1 MNQPTQSPSD
11 IAREVLKR
19 LAVSRVPPTPDNFRS
34 IYHQIAGT
42 QPEETFPTRE
52 FKSFSAELPRDRPE
66 QLRLA
71 RRFEGAVAEG
81 NWESFH
87 TRMLQL
93 FQEITEE
100 TLPWGSLIRDLL
112 AQLERRHANLTPK
125 RKAEALDHVLGASQ
139 ADPQQLFN
147 RLQGLIRGWAGEA
160 TAETIV
166 LVDTPPDA
174 AETTAVGAPAPATS
188 EAEAAPVSS
197 ARSEASPLKGSISD
211 SLEVRSLIAQVLEEA
226 IGGLL
231 IETPELSTLATQLAN
246 ELRQPSARFDTAG
259 FTERLR
265 GFAYKVEWVVR
276 DQAGIRQAL
285 LRLLQLIIENIS
297 DLVAD
302 DSWVHGQVE
311 GVLKVTA
318 GPLDR
323 DAIDEL
329 GKRLRDVILKQ
340 GVLKKSLVDAQERL
354 KAMLSGFVDHLSD
367 FYATT
372 GGYRDRME
380 HCAEQVAQAQSIGEL
395 ASVVDE
401 IIQETRNIQIRAENS
416 QSELNTLKQKAD
428 AANAEVQRLQK
439 ELDDASDLVRHDP
452 LTGALNRK
460 GLDETLDREVGRA
473 ERSGKPLCLALIDV
487 DNFKQLND
495 SLGHT
500 AGDEALVHLA
510 RVIGDTIRPQ
520 DSVARYGGEEFIV
533 VLPDTDL
540 ESAVGVIQRLQRELT
555 KRFFLHDNS
564 KRLITF
570 SAGVSQ
576 LDPKQ
581 PAKRTIDRADEAMYR
596 AKRAGKNRVEAAR

>member
-1 MNQPTQSPSD
+1 MNQPTQSPSE

-42 QPEETFPTRE
+42 TPDEEFPARE
-52 FKSFSAELPRDRPE
+52 FKNFAAELPRDRPE

-71 RRFEGAVAEG
+71 RRFEGAVSEG

-87 TRMLQL
+87 SRMLQL

-100 TLPWGSLIRDLL
+100 TPPWASLIRDLL
-112 AQLERRHANLTPK
+112 TQLERRHANLTPK
-125 RKAEALDHVLGASQ
+125 RKAEALEHVLSASQ
-139 ADPQQLFN
+139 ADAQQLFS
-147 RLQGLIRGWAGEA
+147 RLQGLIRGWSADSTADSIVLVDSPEEA
-160 TAETIV
+160 TAETASAMSA
-166 LVDTPPDA
+166 PQA
-174 AETTAVGAPAPATS
+174 AA
-188 EAEAAPVSS
+188 S
-197 ARSEASPLKGSISD
+197 AKSIAQSASLAD
-211 SLEVRSLIAQVLEEA
+211 SLDVRRLIAQVLEEA

-231 IETPELSTLATQLAN
+231 IETPELSSMAGQLAT
-246 ELRQPSARFDTAG
+246 ELRQPSKEFDAEG
-259 FTERLR
+259 FTKRLR
-265 GFAYKVEWVVR
+265 AFAYKVEWVVR

-285 LRLLQLIIENIS
+285 LRLLQLIIENIG

-311 GVLKVTA
+311 GVLQVTN

-323 DAIDEL
+323 DAIDEM

-340 GVLKKSLVDAQERL
+340 GVLKKSLTDAQERL

-367 FYATT
+367 IYVST

-380 HCAEQVAQAQSIGEL
+380 HCAEQVAQAQTIGEL
-395 ASVVDE
+395 ASVVEE
-401 IIQETRNIQIRAENS
+401 IISETRNMQIRAENS
-416 QSELNTLKQKAD
+416 RGELSALKQQVD
-428 AANAEVQRLQK
+428 NANAEVERLRQ
-439 ELDDASDLVRHDP
+439 ELDSASDLVRHDP

-460 GLDETLDREVGRA
+460 GLDETLEREIGRA
-473 ERSGKPLCLALIDV
+473 ERSGKALCIALIDV

-510 RVIGDTIRPQ
+510 HVIGDTIRPQ
-520 DSVARYGGEEFIV
+520 DSVARYGGEEFIL
-533 VLPDTDL
+533 VLPDTELDA
-540 ESAVGVIQRLQRELT
+540 AVGVVQRLQRELT

-570 SAGVSQ
+570 SAGVSR
-576 LDPKQ
+576 LDPNE
-581 PAKRTIDRADEAMYR
+581 PAKRSIDRADEAMYR

>member
-11 IAREVLKR
+11 IAREALKR
-19 LAVSRVPPTPDNFRS
+19 LAVSRIPPTPDNFRS

-42 QPEETFPTRE
+42 TPEEAFPAKE
-52 FKSFSAELPRDRPE
+52 FKRFAAELPRERPE

-71 RRFEGAVAEG
+71 RRFEGAVSEG

-87 TRMLQL
+87 SRMLQL

-100 TLPWGSLIRDLL
+100 TPPWASLIRDLL
-112 AQLERRHANLTPK
+112 TQLERRHANLTPK
-125 RKAEALDHVLGASQ
+125 RKAEALEHVLSSSQ

-147 RLQGLIRGWAGEA
+147 RLQGLVRGWATESTADPIQLVDAPAEQATSGDDVAAAADATKGLAAA
-160 TAETIV
+160 TA
-166 LVDTPPDA
+166 
-174 AETTAVGAPAPATS
+174 TS
-188 EAEAAPVSS
+188 IAQS
-197 ARSEASPLKGSISD
+197 ASLAD
-211 SLEVRSLIAQVLEEA
+211 SLDVRRLIAQVLEEA

-231 IETPELSTLATQLAN
+231 IETPELNSMAGELATA
-246 ELRQPSARFDTAG
+246 LRQPSKDFDADS
-259 FTERLR
+259 FTKRLR
-265 GFAYKVEWVVR
+265 AFAYKVEWVVR

-285 LRLLQLIIENIS
+285 LRLLQLIIENIG

-302 DSWVHGQVE
+302 DAWVHGQVE
-311 GVLKVTA
+311 GVLQVTN

-323 DAIDEL
+323 DAIDEM
-329 GKRLRDVILKQ
+329 GKRLRDVIIKQ
-340 GVLKKSLVDAQERL
+340 GVLKKSLTDAQERL

-367 FYATT
+367 IYVST

-380 HCAEQVAQAQSIGEL
+380 HCAAQVAQAQTIGEL
-395 ASVVDE
+395 TSVVEE
-401 IIQETRNIQIRAENS
+401 IISETRNMQIRAENS
-416 QSELNTLKQKAD
+416 RGELSALKQQVD
-428 AANAEVQRLQK
+428 SANAEIERLRQ
-439 ELDDASDLVRHDP
+439 ELDNASDLVRHDP

-460 GLDETLDREVGRA
+460 GLDDTLEREISRA
-473 ERSGKPLCLALIDV
+473 KRSGKALCIALIDV

-520 DSVARYGGEEFIV
+520 DSVARYGGEEFIL
-533 VLPDTDL
+533 VLPDTELDA
-540 ESAVGVIQRLQRELT
+540 AVGVVQRLQRELT

-570 SAGVSQ
+570 SAGVSR
-576 LDPKQ
+576 LDPNE
-581 PAKRTIDRADEAMYR
+581 PAKRSIDRADEAMYR

>member
-1 MNQPTQSPSD
+1 MNQPAQTPSD

-42 QPEETFPTRE
+42 QPQEDFPARE
-52 FKSFSAELPRDRPE
+52 FKAFSAELPRERPE

-71 RRFEGAVAEG
+71 RRFEGAVSEG

-87 TRMLQL
+87 SRMLQL
-93 FQEITEE
+93 FQEVSESSP
-100 TLPWGSLIRDLL
+100 PWASLIRELI

-125 RKAEALDHVLGASQ
+125 RKAEALEHVLGASQ

-147 RLQGLIRGWAGEA
+147 RLQGLIKGWSGEA
-160 TAETIV
+160 TADSIQ
-166 LVDTPPDA
+166 LVD
-174 AETTAVGAPAPATS
+174 APADDAVKASTAPS
-188 EAEAAPVSS
+188 SAPVS
-197 ARSEASPLKGSISD
+197 RTASSGIAD

-231 IETPELSTLATQLAN
+231 IETPELSTLATNLAN
-246 ELRQPSARFDTAG
+246 ELRKPGAEFDAAG

-285 LRLLQLIIENIS
+285 LRLLQLIIENIG

-302 DSWVHGQVE
+302 DNWVHGQVE
-311 GVLKVTA
+311 GVLQVTS

-323 DAIDEL
+323 DKIDEL

-354 KAMLSGFVDHLSD
+354 KAMLSGFVDHLTD

-372 GGYRDRME
+372 GGYRDRLE
-380 HCAEQVAQAQSIGEL
+380 HCATQVAEAQSIGDL
-395 ASVVDE
+395 ASVVEE
-401 IIQETRNIQIRAENS
+401 IIRETRSVQIRTENS
-416 QSELNTLKQKAD
+416 RGELATLKQQAD
-428 AANAEVQRLQK
+428 AASAEVARLKQ
-439 ELDDASDLVRHDP
+439 ELDSASEMVRHDP

-460 GLDETLDREVGRA
+460 GLDETLEREVGRA
-473 ERSGKPLCLALIDV
+473 ERSGTQICVALIDV

-495 SLGHT
+495 TLGHT

-520 DSVARYGGEEFIV
+520 DSVARYGGEEFIL

-540 ESAVGVIQRLQRELT
+540 DSAVTVVQRLQRELT

-570 SAGVSQ
+570 SAGVSE
-576 LDPKQ
+576 LDIKQ
-581 PAKRTIDRADEAMYR
+581 PAKRSIDRADEAMYR

>member
-1 MNQPTQSPSD
+1 MNQPAQTPSD

-42 QPEETFPTRE
+42 QPQEEFPARE
-52 FKSFSAELPRDRPE
+52 FKAFSAELPRERPE

-71 RRFEGAVAEG
+71 RRFEGAVSEG

-87 TRMLQL
+87 ARMLQL
-93 FQEITEE
+93 FQEVSESSP
-100 TLPWGSLIRDLL
+100 PWGNLIRDLL
-112 AQLERRHANLTPK
+112 VQIERRHANLTPK
-125 RKAEALDHVLGASQ
+125 RKAEALEHVLGASQ

-147 RLQGLIRGWAGEA
+147 RLQGLIKGWAGEA
-160 TAETIV
+160 TAESIQ
-166 LVDTPPDA
+166 LVDTPADVA
-174 AETTAVGAPAPATS
+174 APGAPGSAATPPARG
-188 EAEAAPVSS
+188 AAIGGI
-197 ARSEASPLKGSISD
+197 AD

-231 IETPELSTLATQLAN
+231 IETPELSTLASNLAN
-246 ELRQPSARFDTAG
+246 ELRKPGAEFDAAG

-265 GFAYKVEWVVR
+265 AFAYKVEWVVR

-285 LRLLQLIIENIS
+285 LRLLQLIIENIG

-302 DSWVHGQVE
+302 DNWVHGQVE
-311 GVLKVTA
+311 GVLQVTN

-323 DAIDEL
+323 DKIDEL

-354 KAMLSGFVDHLSD
+354 KAMLSGFVDHLTD

-372 GGYRDRME
+372 GGYRDRLE
-380 HCAEQVAQAQSIGEL
+380 HCASQVAEAQSIGDL
-395 ASVVDE
+395 ASVVEE
-401 IIQETRNIQIRAENS
+401 IIRETRSVQIRTENS
-416 QSELNTLKQKAD
+416 RGELAELKRQADEAAAEVARLKQ
-428 AANAEVQRLQK
+428 
-439 ELDDASDLVRHDP
+439 ELDSASEMVRHDP

-460 GLDETLDREVGRA
+460 GLDETLEREIGRA
-473 ERSGKPLCLALIDV
+473 ERGGTQICVALIDV

-495 SLGHT
+495 TLGHT

-520 DSVARYGGEEFIV
+520 DSVARYGGEEFIL

-540 ESAVGVIQRLQRELT
+540 ESAVTVVQRLQRELT

-570 SAGVSQ
+570 SAGVSE
-576 LDPKQ
+576 LDLKQ
-581 PAKRTIDRADEAMYR
+581 PAKRSIDRADEAMYR

>member
-1 MNQPTQSPSD
+1 MNQPAQSPSE

-42 QPEETFPTRE
+42 TPEEEFPARE
-52 FKSFSAELPRDRPE
+52 FKNFAAELPRDRPE

-71 RRFEGAVAEG
+71 RRFEGAVSEG
-81 NWESFH
+81 NWDSFH
-87 TRMLQL
+87 SRMLQL

-100 TLPWGSLIRDLL
+100 TPPWASLIRDLL
-112 AQLERRHANLTPK
+112 TQLERRHANLTPK
-125 RKAEALDHVLGASQ
+125 RKAEALEHVLSASQ
-139 ADPQQLFN
+139 ADAQQLFN
-147 RLQGLIRGWAGEA
+147 RLQGLIRGWSADS
-160 TAETIV
+160 TADSIV
-166 LVDTPPDA
+166 LVDSPAEAA
-174 AETTAVGAPAPATS
+174 AETASAMPAPQ
-188 EAEAAPVSS
+188 AAAAS
-197 ARSEASPLKGSISD
+197 AKSIAQTASLAD
-211 SLEVRSLIAQVLEEA
+211 SLDVRRLIAQVLEEA

-231 IETPELSTLATQLAN
+231 IETPELNSMAGQLAT
-246 ELRQPSARFDTAG
+246 ELRQPSKDFDAEG
-259 FTERLR
+259 FTKRLR
-265 GFAYKVEWVVR
+265 AFAYKVEWVVR

-285 LRLLQLIIENIS
+285 LRLLQLIIENIG

-311 GVLKVTA
+311 GVLQVTN

-323 DAIDEL
+323 DAIDEM

-340 GVLKKSLVDAQERL
+340 GVLKKSLTDAQERL

-367 FYATT
+367 IYVST

-380 HCAEQVAQAQSIGEL
+380 HCAAQVAQAQTIGEL
-395 ASVVDE
+395 ASVVEE
-401 IIQETRNIQIRAENS
+401 IISETRNMQIRAENS
-416 QSELNTLKQKAD
+416 RGELSALKQQVD
-428 AANAEVQRLQK
+428 NANAEVERLRQ
-439 ELDDASDLVRHDP
+439 ELDNASDLVRHDP

-460 GLDETLDREVGRA
+460 GLDDTLEREIGRA
-473 ERSGKPLCLALIDV
+473 ERSGKALCIALIDV

-520 DSVARYGGEEFIV
+520 DSVARYGGEEFIL
-533 VLPDTDL
+533 VLPDTELDA
-540 ESAVGVIQRLQRELT
+540 AVGVVQRLQRELT

-570 SAGVSQ
+570 SAGVSR
-576 LDPKQ
+576 LDPNE
-581 PAKRTIDRADEAMYR
+581 PAKRSIDRADEAMYR

>member
-1 MNQPTQSPSD
+1 MNQPSQSPSD

-42 QPEETFPTRE
+42 TPDEEFPARE
-52 FKSFSAELPRDRPE
+52 FKNFAAELPRERPE

-71 RRFEGAVAEG
+71 RRFEGAVSEG

-87 TRMLQL
+87 SRMLQL

-100 TLPWGSLIRDLL
+100 TPPWASLIRDLL
-112 AQLERRHANLTPK
+112 TQLERRHANLTPK
-125 RKAEALDHVLGASQ
+125 RKAEALEHVLGASQ
-139 ADPQQLFN
+139 ADAQQLFN
-147 RLQGLIRGWAGEA
+147 RLQGLVRGWANEG
-160 TAETIV
+160 TADSIV
-166 LVDTPPDA
+166 LVDTP
-174 AETTAVGAPAPATS
+174 
-188 EAEAAPVSS
+188 AEAAEAAAGSPPSIAAATKPSVQS
-197 ARSEASPLKGSISD
+197 ASLAD
-211 SLEVRSLIAQVLEEA
+211 SLDVRRLIAQVLEEA

-231 IETPELSTLATQLAN
+231 IETPELSSLATQLAT
-246 ELRQPSARFDTAG
+246 ELRQPSKDFDAEG
-259 FTERLR
+259 FTKRLR

-285 LRLLQLIIENIS
+285 LRLLQLIIENIG

-302 DSWVHGQVE
+302 DTWVHGQVE
-311 GVLKVTA
+311 GVLQVTN

-323 DAIDEL
+323 DAIDEM

-340 GVLKKSLVDAQERL
+340 GVLKKSLTDAQERL

-367 FYATT
+367 FYSTT

-380 HCAEQVAQAQSIGEL
+380 HCAAQVAQAQTIGEL
-395 ASVVDE
+395 ASVVEE
-401 IIQETRNIQIRAENS
+401 IIGETRNMQIRAENS
-416 QSELNTLKQKAD
+416 RGELSSLKQQVD
-428 AANAEVQRLQK
+428 SANAEVERLRQ
-439 ELDDASDLVRHDP
+439 ELDNASDLVRHDP

-460 GLDETLDREVGRA
+460 GLDETLEREIGRA
-473 ERSGKPLCLALIDV
+473 ERSGKALCIALIDV

-520 DSVARYGGEEFIV
+520 DSVARYGGEEFIL
-533 VLPDTDL
+533 VLPDTELDA
-540 ESAVGVIQRLQRELT
+540 AVGVVQRLQRELT

-570 SAGVSQ
+570 SAGVSR
-576 LDPKQ
+576 LDPNE
-581 PAKRTIDRADEAMYR
+581 PAKRSIDRADEAMYR

>member
-1 MNQPTQSPSD
+1 MNQPTQSPSE

-42 QPEETFPTRE
+42 TPDEEFPARE
-52 FKSFSAELPRDRPE
+52 FKNFAAELPRDRPE

-71 RRFEGAVAEG
+71 RRFEGAVSEG

-87 TRMLQL
+87 SRMLQL

-100 TLPWGSLIRDLL
+100 TPPWASLIRDLL
-112 AQLERRHANLTPK
+112 TQLERRHANLTPK
-125 RKAEALDHVLGASQ
+125 RKAEALEHVLSASQ
-139 ADPQQLFN
+139 ADAQQLFS
-147 RLQGLIRGWAGEA
+147 RLQGLIRGWSADSTADSIVLVDSPEEA
-160 TAETIV
+160 TAETASAMSA
-166 LVDTPPDA
+166 PQA
-174 AETTAVGAPAPATS
+174 AA
-188 EAEAAPVSS
+188 S
-197 ARSEASPLKGSISD
+197 AKSIAQSASLAD
-211 SLEVRSLIAQVLEEA
+211 SLDVRRLIAQVLEEA

-231 IETPELSTLATQLAN
+231 IETPELSSMAGQLAT
-246 ELRQPSARFDTAG
+246 ELRQPSKDFDAEG
-259 FTERLR
+259 FTKRLR
-265 GFAYKVEWVVR
+265 AFAYKVEWVVR

-285 LRLLQLIIENIS
+285 LRLLQLIIENIG

-311 GVLKVTA
+311 GVLQVTN

-323 DAIDEL
+323 DAIDEM

-340 GVLKKSLVDAQERL
+340 GVLKKSLTDAQERL

-367 FYATT
+367 IYVST

-380 HCAEQVAQAQSIGEL
+380 HCAEQVAQAQTIGEL
-395 ASVVDE
+395 ASVVEE
-401 IIQETRNIQIRAENS
+401 IISETRNMQIRAENS
-416 QSELNTLKQKAD
+416 RGELSALKQQVD
-428 AANAEVQRLQK
+428 NANAEVERLRQ
-439 ELDDASDLVRHDP
+439 ELDSASDLVRHDP

-460 GLDETLDREVGRA
+460 GLDETLEREIGRA
-473 ERSGKPLCLALIDV
+473 ERSGKALCIALIDV

-510 RVIGDTIRPQ
+510 HVIGDTIRPQ
-520 DSVARYGGEEFIV
+520 DSVARYGGEEFIL
-533 VLPDTDL
+533 VLPDTELDA
-540 ESAVGVIQRLQRELT
+540 AVGVVQRLQRELT

-570 SAGVSQ
+570 SAGVSR
-576 LDPKQ
+576 LDPNE
-581 PAKRTIDRADEAMYR
+581 PAKRSIDRADEAMYR

>member
-1 MNQPTQSPSD
+1 MNQPAQSPSE

-42 QPEETFPTRE
+42 TPDEEFPARE
-52 FKSFSAELPRDRPE
+52 FKNFAAELPRDRPE

-71 RRFEGAVAEG
+71 RRFEGAVSEG
-81 NWESFH
+81 NWDSFH
-87 TRMLQL
+87 SRMLQL

-100 TLPWGSLIRDLL
+100 TPPWASLIRDLL
-112 AQLERRHANLTPK
+112 TQLERRHANLTPK
-125 RKAEALDHVLGASQ
+125 RKAEALEHVLSASQ
-139 ADPQQLFN
+139 ADAQQLFN
-147 RLQGLIRGWAGEA
+147 RLQGLIRGWSADSTADSIVLVDSPAEA
-160 TAETIV
+160 TAET
-166 LVDTPPDA
+166 A
-174 AETTAVGAPAPATS
+174 SAMPAPQ
-188 EAEAAPVSS
+188 AAAAS
-197 ARSEASPLKGSISD
+197 AKSVAHTASLAD
-211 SLEVRSLIAQVLEEA
+211 SLDVRRLIAQVLEEA

-231 IETPELSTLATQLAN
+231 IETPELSSMAGQLAT
-246 ELRQPSARFDTAG
+246 ELRQPSKDFDAEG
-259 FTERLR
+259 FTKRLR
-265 GFAYKVEWVVR
+265 AFAYKVEWVVR

-285 LRLLQLIIENIS
+285 LRLLQLIIENIG

-311 GVLKVTA
+311 GVLQVTN

-323 DAIDEL
+323 DAIDEM

-340 GVLKKSLVDAQERL
+340 GVLKKSLTDAQERL

-367 FYATT
+367 IYVST

-380 HCAEQVAQAQSIGEL
+380 HCAAQVAQAQTIGEL
-395 ASVVDE
+395 ASVVEE
-401 IIQETRNIQIRAENS
+401 IISETRNMQIRAENS
-416 QSELNTLKQKAD
+416 RGELSALKQQVD
-428 AANAEVQRLQK
+428 NANAEVERLRQ
-439 ELDDASDLVRHDP
+439 ELDNASDPVRHDP

-460 GLDETLDREVGRA
+460 GLDETLEREIGRA
-473 ERSGKPLCLALIDV
+473 ERSGKALCIALIDV

-520 DSVARYGGEEFIV
+520 DSVARYGGEEFIL
-533 VLPDTDL
+533 VLPDTELDA
-540 ESAVGVIQRLQRELT
+540 AVGVVQRLQRELT

-570 SAGVSQ
+570 SAGVSR
-576 LDPKQ
+576 LDPNE
-581 PAKRTIDRADEAMYR
+581 PAKRSIDRADEAMYR

>member
-1 MNQPTQSPSD
+1 MNQPAQSPSD

-42 QPEETFPTRE
+42 TPDEEFPARE
-52 FKSFSAELPRDRPE
+52 FKSFAAELPRERPE
-66 QLRLA
+66 QQRLA
-71 RRFEGAVAEG
+71 RRFEGAVSEG

-87 TRMLQL
+87 NRMLQL
-93 FQEITEE
+93 FQELTEE
-100 TLPWGSLIRDLL
+100 TPPWASLIRDLL
-112 AQLERRHANLTPK
+112 AQLERRHANLTPT
-125 RKAEALDHVLGASQ
+125 RKAEALEHVLGASQ
-139 ADPQQLFN
+139 ADAQQLFN
-147 RLQGLIRGWAGEA
+147 RLQGLVRGWATEG
-160 TAETIV
+160 TADSIV
-166 LVDTPPDA
+166 LVDTPPESADA
-174 AETTAVGAPAPATS
+174 AAATTTASPPSAGA
-188 EAEAAPVSS
+188 
-197 ARSEASPLKGSISD
+197 ARSIAQSANLAD
-211 SLEVRSLIAQVLEEA
+211 SLDVRRLIAQVLEEA

-231 IETPELSTLATQLAN
+231 IETPELSSLATQLAT
-246 ELRQPSARFDTAG
+246 ELRQPSKDFDAEG
-259 FTERLR
+259 FTKRLR

-285 LRLLQLIIENIS
+285 LRLLQLIIENIG

-302 DSWVHGQVE
+302 DTWVHGQVE
-311 GVLKVTA
+311 GVLQVTE

-323 DAIDEL
+323 DAIDEM

-340 GVLKKSLVDAQERL
+340 GVLKKSLTNAQERL

-367 FYATT
+367 FYSTT

-380 HCAEQVAQAQSIGEL
+380 HCAAQVAQAQTIGEL

-401 IIQETRNIQIRAENS
+401 IIGETRNMQIRAENS
-416 QSELNTLKQKAD
+416 RGELSTLKQQVD
-428 AANAEVQRLQK
+428 SANAEVERLRH
-439 ELDDASDLVRHDP
+439 ELDSASDLVRHDP

-460 GLDETLDREVGRA
+460 GLDETLEREIGRA
-473 ERSGKPLCLALIDV
+473 GRSGKALCIALIDV

-500 AGDEALVHLA
+500 AGDDALVHLA

-520 DSVARYGGEEFIV
+520 DSVARYGGEEFIL
-533 VLPDTDL
+533 VLPDTELDA
-540 ESAVGVIQRLQRELT
+540 AVGVVQRLQRELT

-570 SAGVSQ
+570 SAGVSR
-576 LDPKQ
+576 LNPNE
-581 PAKRTIDRADEAMYR
+581 PAKRSIDRADEAMYR
-596 AKRAGKNRVEAAR
+596 AKRAGKNRVEAARQG